1 MLAVMTTAER
11 GGNRRE
17 DESHSQE
24 HRVLCRPTLTR
35 LLRAGWGEAIT
46 EAAAPRATEGRIR
59 SCGCLSPWMHLSLR
73 SFLLSLESGLF
84 TVKSVSTEVLMN
96 FKIRRYR

>member
-1 MLAVMTTAER
+1 M
-11 GGNRRE
+11 
-17 DESHSQE
+17 SHSQE
-24 HRVLCRPTLTR
+24 HRVLCRPTLTH

-46 EAAAPRATEGRIR
+46 EAAPRATERRIR
-59 SCGCLSPWMHLSLR
+59 SCGGLSPWMHLSLR

-96 FKIRRYR
+96 FRIGRYR